1 MVKRDGSDERQDV
14 DMRYVVPGLSRG
26 LAMLRLFSRE
36 HPELSAADL
45 AAGTGVSRSTAFRL
59 IYTLEAEGLIART
72 ADGRR
77 YALTGEVLGLG
88 FHYLS
93 TRGLGDVAQPFLEEL
108 SRRTQLSAY
117 LAILDGRDVV
127 YVAHVPAQTS
137 LVSSLRVGARQ
148 AAWSTASGRLL
159 LAALDDAALDRFAG
173 RYLKEGEAPDPA
185 RIRQQIEQDRKTG
198 LLHKRSDHDPH
209 MASCAA
215 PVRGT
220 GGEVVAALTAIGP
233 ASLVL
238 DPAMESRIEA
248 EVTASANAI
257 SKALG
262 ARPD

>member
-1 MVKRDGSDERQDV
+1 MAKRGEDGQRPGV
-14 DMRYVVPGLSRG
+14 DARYIVPGLSRG
-26 LAMLRLFSRE
+26 LAMLRLFSRAR
-36 HPELSAADL
+36 PELTAAEL
-45 AAGTGVSRSTAFRL
+45 ASGVDVSRSTAFRL

-93 TRGLGDVAQPFLEEL
+93 TRSVGEVAQPFLEEL

-117 LAILDGRDVV
+117 LAVLDGRDAV

-148 AAWSTASGRLL
+148 EAWSTASGRLL
-159 LAALDDAALDRFAG
+159 LAALDEAALDRFID
-173 RYLKEGEAPDPA
+173 RYLTGSAKPKPA
-185 RIRQQIEQDRKTG
+185 DIRRQAEEDRKAVR
-198 LLHKRSDHDPH
+198 LHRRSDHDPH

-215 PVRGT
+215 TVRGT
-220 GGEVVAALTAIGP
+220 GGQVVAALTAIGP

-238 DPAMESRIEA
+238 DPAMEKRIESEVSTTA
-248 EVTASANAI
+248 EAI

-262 ARPD
+262 A